1 MRILLK
7 GGNLF
12 CAATGLDMVGDLLID
27 DGKIVQ
33 IGGSIGADGA
43 IVEDCSGLVVTNAFV
58 ELNAHL
64 GEPGQTWRE
73 DFRTGSK
80 AAAAGGFT
88 WVAAS
93 PAGEPCI
100 DDPAVAAG
108 FIERSKENA
117 IITVVPA
124 AALTLGTKGVQLS
137 EVGLLAGAGA
147 ALFTDSGELL
157 QDTTVLRNALLYSGK
172 MGLPIL
178 LRAGDKALESRG
190 AMHEGDISNRIGIR
204 GLPSSAEEMGI
215 AKIISLVRDTGA
227 AVHVTGISAK
237 ESLAH
242 LRVAIGEG
250 LPITGSTPSFNIA
263 LLDSEIM
270 TSGYNTNLRLMPPL
284 RGESDRAAL
293 VEAVRD
299 GTLSVSSAHT
309 PWSRVEKELEFELAI
324 PGAIGLETAFSATLA
339 GTGDL
344 FATVE
349 ALSVRPAAV
358 AGIERRI
365 SVGASAEIVV
375 LNPEDSWTV
384 DKDGLE
390 SKSRNTPFAGK
401 RLPGTIAMTIHE
413 GGIVYRN
420 SAS

>member
-1 MRILLK
+1 
-7 GGNLF
+7 
-12 CAATGLDMVGDLLID
+12 
-27 DGKIVQ
+27 
-33 IGGSIGADGA
+33 
-43 IVEDCSGLVVTNAFV
+43 
-58 ELNAHL
+58 
-64 GEPGQTWRE
+64 
-73 DFRTGSK
+73 
-80 AAAAGGFT
+80 
-88 WVAAS
+88 
-93 PAGEPCI
+93 
-100 DDPAVAAG
+100 
-108 FIERSKENA
+108 
-117 IITVVPA
+117 
-124 AALTLGTKGVQLS
+124 
-137 EVGLLAGAGA
+137 
-147 ALFTDSGELL
+147 
-157 QDTTVLRNALLYSGK
+157 